1 MKIEFQ
7 GLTRQFDNNRVIL
20 NPMDFSD
27 DIHTLAI
34 IGPSGGGKSTL
45 LRILGGLI
53 LPTAG
58 QLMVDGKKVP
68 SDEVSLQK
76 YRRELGFVFQQGG
89 LFRHLSAFENITLPL
104 CQVHGYTRQE
114 AEKRAAELLER
125 FGLSGDGHKK
135 PSALSGGQQQ
145 RVAIARALVTGP
157 AIICMDEPL
166 SNLDAKLRVSM
177 RTEIRRIQQEVG
189 ITAIYVTHDQ
199 SEAMALSDNIII
211 MNKGVVAQMGTP
223 QEIYYH
229 PNSEF
234 VADFIG
240 EANFLTGTLEGLEGD
255 HAVLRIEGNPT
266 RVPAKAGMKSGEAY
280 TVVLRPESAVL
291 ADQGGLPC
299 KVILSC
305 FMGSYQNYHVM
316 VGNTLVKLTD
326 YNPKNK
332 RIYQVG
338 ERCHLAFDPES
349 VHIL

>member
-20 NPMDFSD
+20 NPMDFSG

-68 SDEVSLQK
+68 SDEASLQK

-145 RVAIARALVTGP
+145 RVAIARAVAAKPRLLLL
-157 AIICMDEPL
+157 DEPT
-166 SNLDAKLRVSM
+166 SALDPEYT
-177 RTEIRRIQQEVG
+177 TEVLDVVNELKNEGMDFII
-189 ITAIYVTHDQ
+189 VTH
-199 SEAMALSDNIII
+199 E
-211 MNKGVVAQMGTP
+211 MGFAR
-223 QEIYYH
+223 H
-229 PNSEF
+229 
-234 VADFIG
+234 ACDK
-240 EANFLTGTLEGLEGD
+240 AAFLCEGSLMEYGDSASLFARPKTGQLERFLGKLLEWN
-255 HAVLRIEGNPT
+255 V
-266 RVPAKAGMKSGEAY
+266 
-280 TVVLRPESAVL
+280 
-291 ADQGGLPC
+291 
-299 KVILSC
+299 
-305 FMGSYQNYHVM
+305 
-316 VGNTLVKLTD
+316 
-326 YNPKNK
+326 
-332 RIYQVG
+332 
-338 ERCHLAFDPES
+338 
-349 VHIL
+349 